1 MGIFEIIGEFIN
13 PGTVGKVYL
22 NDDDYNIRQKLIP
35 IRFIVSLI
43 IIGLIEYLLI
53 FQTNSDNDSAHIL
66 KVNIGLFIYLLISL
80 FINIKPDYDN
90 LGWVP
95 FLINN
100 PFRFSDNINRFLMI
114 LNFFLTPGKF
124 ISKSIVG
131 FFRYLKDK
139 NVT

>member
-1 MGIFEIIGEFIN
+1 MGIFEIIGELIN
-13 PGTVGKVYL
+13 PGPVGKVDL
-22 NDDDYNIRQKLIP
+22 SDNDYNIRQKLIP
-35 IRFIVSLI
+35 IRFVVSLI

-53 FQTNSDNDSAHIL
+53 FQTNCDSDSAYIL
-66 KVNIGLFIYLLISL
+66 QINIALVIYLLISL
-80 FINIKPDYDN
+80 FINVKPDYDN

-114 LNFFLTPGKF
+114 LNLLLTPGKF

-131 FFRYLKDK
+131 FFRYLKR
-139 NVT
+139 